1 MPDEQLETIDEPQLT
16 AAPHASIVR
25 CKVNGLTVTAPEFG
39 KTFVAGERVDLDAI
53 AVNDITWR
61 DALGAHVDTEFEAEG
76 A

>member
-1 MPDEQLETIDEPQLT
+1 MYDEQLETVDEPQLM
-16 AAPHASIVR
+16 AAPRPSIVR
-25 CKVNGLTVTAPEFG
+25 CKVNGLTVIAQEFG
-39 KTFVAGERVDLDAI
+39 KTFVAGEWVDLDAI